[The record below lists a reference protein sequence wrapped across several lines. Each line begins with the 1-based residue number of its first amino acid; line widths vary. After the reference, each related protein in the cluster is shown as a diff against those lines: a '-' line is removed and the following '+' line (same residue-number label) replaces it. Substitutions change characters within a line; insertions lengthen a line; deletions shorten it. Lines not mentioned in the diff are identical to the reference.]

1 MRITKTHT
9 LYVKDHKGALR
20 NLYKTAPSVYLD
32 VVTAFIEGDSK
43 DKYAQLNQFAKV
55 REDFKPVPVS
65 LDPLYSA
72 EFKKLLREVHGADS
86 PRTSLVVSYN
96 GSWQPLAEVSLEKV
110 EDIKVDMAGTH
121 PAESKETVIKQTLVA
136 IISANRNTFNTW
148 AEEKGLGLFV
158 HRNNSYAYA
167 DDGAIKYTPIH
178 DAEDTTGKRFDYYEV
193 IEDWD
198 GAAELI
204 GIVET
209 RLKKD

>member
-1 MRITKTHT
+1 MIVTKKHK
-9 LYVKDHKGALR
+9 LYYRTSKGELR
-20 NLYKTAPSVYLD
+20 NLYKAAPGTYLD
-32 VVTAFIEGDSK
+32 IVTAFIAGDGNK
-43 DKYAQLNQFAKV
+43 RYAERNKEAKF

-65 LDPLYSA
+65 IDPLYSA
-72 EFKKLLREVHGADS
+72 EFKKLLREVHGADN

-110 EDIKVDMAGTH
+110 EEIKVEVGIP
-121 PAESKETVIKQTLVA
+121 PAESKETIVKQTLVA
-136 IISANRNTFNTW
+136 IISANRNTFKAW
-148 AEEKGLGLFV
+148 AQEKKLFLANGQAYSKDNSFKYVPV
-158 HRNNSYAYA
+158 HDRVDVISR
-167 DDGAIKYTPIH
+167 
-178 DAEDTTGKRFDYYEV
+178 EFDYYEV